1 MRPVSAAFLRT
12 IKGSHTMLARATV
25 CATFQTG
32 TTPTGTAIPIIDGE
46 VTVDGTAD
54 IRSTL
59 DLSTDGTRMW
69 PRAAA
74 DLLAPYGNEIYVER
88 GVAYSD
94 ELVEWVGLGY
104 FRIQAPEQDN
114 PPDGPIRLTGRDR
127 MAGIIDGR
135 LMAPVEFQAGVTLG
149 TVVSTLV
156 SEVYPGAVIEW
167 DDATDAQT
175 LGRTITEQENRYAI
189 LDDLVRAYSKIWY
202 WDHRG
207 VLVIKSV
214 PDPGEPVWEVAA
226 GAGGV
231 LLSLQRR
238 LSREGVY
245 NAVVASG
252 EGTDNADPAR
262 GVAIDNSP
270 TSPTYF
276 YGRFGPVP
284 RFYTSPLIGTDLQA
298 ASAAE
303 SILRRAV
310 GLPYS
315 VDLSAVP
322 NPALEPWD
330 PVRTRAHPR
339 EGSEVHVIETL
350 RIPLTNRSAMAGTT
364 REQTV
369 VLIGAPV

>member
-1 MRPVSAAFLRT
+1 MRAVSEAFLRT
-12 IKGSHTMLARATV
+12 ITGSHQAIFRATV
-25 CATFQTG
+25 CATYQTG
-32 TTPTGTAIPIIDGE
+32 TTPTGTTITILDGE
-46 VTVDGTAD
+46 VALDGTAD

-59 DLSTDGTRMW
+59 DLTTDGGRRW

-74 DLLAPYGNEIYVER
+74 DLLAPYGTEIYVER
-88 GVAYSD
+88 GVRYSD

-104 FRIQAPEQDN
+104 FRVEALEQPN
-114 PPDGPIRLTGRDR
+114 PPDGPIRIAASDR

-135 LMAPVEFQAGVTLG
+135 LMTPAEFLAGTAVG

-156 SEVYPGAVIEW
+156 TEVYPDAVIEW

-175 LGRTITEQENRYAI
+175 LQRTITEQENRFAV
-189 LDDLVRAYSKIWY
+189 LDDVIRAYAKIWY

-207 VLVIKSV
+207 VLAIKAV
-214 PDPGEPVWEVAA
+214 PDPTTPVWEVAA

-231 LLSLQRR
+231 LLEAPRR
-238 LSREGVY
+238 LSRRGVY

-252 EGTDNADPAR
+252 EGTDTADPAR
-262 GVAIDNSP
+262 GVAIDNNP
-270 TSPTYF
+270 ASPTYF

-284 RFYTSPLIGTDLQA
+284 RFYSSPVLSTNTQA

-315 VDLSAVP
+315 IDLTAVP

-330 PVRTRAHPR
+330 PVRTRANPS
-339 EGSEVHVIETL
+339 EGSEVHVMETL
-350 RIPLTNRSAMAGTT
+350 RIPLTNRAAMAGTT

-369 VLIGAPV
+369 VLIGSA